1 MFDPIKPKLIE
12 PHYPGYAIR
21 FDLEAGTGPEDEP
34 GWNYQ
39 EVHIP
44 NLFYPTIVSALIHHR
59 YPVDA
64 EIALINNY
72 LTDPDTRAS
81 EWQDYQDWRNFAKN
95 YTNNT
100 LGIKK

>member
-1 MFDPIKPKLIE
+1 M
-12 PHYPGYAIR
+12 AR
-21 FDLEAGTGPEDEP
+21 NRGTSVMTMHDVEKHGPRK
-34 GWNYQ
+34 
-39 EVHIP
+39 
-44 NLFYPTIVSALIHHR
+44 A
-59 YPVDA
+59 A